1 MRGHSPHGIKF
12 RRFRFHTAVPLVCA
26 KNSGMNFFDAGK
38 MTAATKDYKNACA
51 VFAGGKEIMQ
61 KSKVLDNMTGHL
73 TVGERE
79 ARGERERMMSRRE
92 VRLIMPEYLDGDG
105 AAVWEKLV
113 SDAAELKLFDD
124 LDTETLG
131 SYCSVT
137 SRILTLRRKYSSCLR
152 GHRKNS
158 ELLDISKELRL
169 LESLQLSYATRL
181 GLTPE
186 SRARLAASMPSSAD
200 EDSADDLYG

>member
-1 MRGHSPHGIKF
+1 
-12 RRFRFHTAVPLVCA
+12 
-26 KNSGMNFFDAGK
+26 
-38 MTAATKDYKNACA
+38 
-51 VFAGGKEIMQ
+51 MQ

-79 ARGERERMMSRRE
+79 VRGERERMMNRRE

-113 SDAAELKLFDD
+113 SDDA
-124 LDTETLG
+124 ETLG

-200 EDSADDLYG
+200 EDPADDLYG

>member
-1 MRGHSPHGIKF
+1 
-12 RRFRFHTAVPLVCA
+12 
-26 KNSGMNFFDAGK
+26 
-38 MTAATKDYKNACA
+38 
-51 VFAGGKEIMQ
+51 MQ

-124 LDTETLG
+124 LDAETLG

-200 EDSADDLYG
+200 ENPADDLYTDEGSARHCNYLYSRILRHNSRGTADCIKHRNCRDTDYGTKKIRTYCIRRDNT

>member
-1 MRGHSPHGIKF
+1 
-12 RRFRFHTAVPLVCA
+12 
-26 KNSGMNFFDAGK
+26 MNFFDAGK
-38 MTAATKDYKNACA
+38 MTAVTKDYKNACA

-124 LDTETLG
+124 LDAETLG

-200 EDSADDLYG
+200 EDPADDLYG